1 MNAVTEAE
9 SNAIAT
15 LPPAARAALA
25 LGSTK
30 TETAL
35 RELIK
40 ASASIV
46 TVTNKAGREEC
57 HTAYMKLKN
66 SRVAVGH
73 TAADAT
79 EDAKKFTAAVKTEAA
94 RLVEIISAEETRLQ
108 LLRDG
113 FDAIE
118 EKRRADELAA
128 EMARVALISEHIED
142 IRRIPLDVAG
152 KDSATIKAALDQVG
166 EITGTESVFGEEIY
180 QGQAITVRN
189 AAFAKLTEMHAAAL
203 AVEAAEAKRLAD
215 IAAADK
221 LRAEQAEENARAAA
235 ENQRIAA
242 ENAAA
247 ALKLADQQA
256 ALDLAARQQREQSE
270 AAAKAEELRRAEV
283 ARLER
288 VERDRAAAEAQAKID
303 AELAKLA
310 AARQALADEQAAA
323 EQRKADALAAE
334 QMAARVLVDH
344 AEALLI
350 DQEFDDHAAAEA
362 ARAVEVAPAPAAVTS
377 VPADLA
383 DAADDLRPTDDAFHL
398 KAMARSL
405 GVNVIDMIDHLMK
418 MDLAAARAALS
429 AEPV

>member
-9 SNAIAT
+9 SNAIAI

-118 EKRRADELAA
+118 EKRKADELAA
-128 EMARVALISEHIED
+128 EMDRIAAIASALQGIRDRGTDAAFIDKTSAATQASIDNLEAMQITDTIYQERLAEAVELKAATLAQMLDILAVRVAAE
-142 IRRIPLDVAG
+142 
-152 KDSATIKAALDQVG
+152 AT
-166 EITGTESVFGEEIY
+166 
-180 QGQAITVRN
+180 
-189 AAFAKLTEMHAAAL
+189 
-203 AVEAAEAKRLAD
+203 EAKRLAD

-221 LRAEQAEENARAAA
+221 LRAEQAEENARVAAN
-235 ENQRIAA
+235 NQRIAA
-242 ENAAA
+242 ENEAAA
-247 ALKLADQQA
+247 QKLADQQA
-256 ALDLAARQQREQSE
+256 ALDLAARQQREQAE
-270 AAAKAEELRRAEV
+270 AAVKAEEARRAEV
-283 ARLER
+283 DRLER

-310 AARQALADEQAAA
+310 VARQALADEQAAA

-334 QMAARVLVDH
+334 QMAARVLADH
-344 AEALLI
+344 VEALSI
-350 DQEFDDHAAAEA
+350 DQEFDDHAAAESVRLA
-362 ARAVEVAPAPAAVTS
+362 EVAPAPAAITS
-377 VPADLA
+377 MPPELA
-383 DAADDLRPTDDAFHL
+383 DAADQ
-398 KAMARSL
+398 MQ
-405 GVNVIDMIDHLMK
+405 
-418 MDLAAARAALS
+418 MDLNLLEELAPYCGLSTAELIDRLELIDFTAARAALA
-429 AEPV
+429 AEPA

>member
-46 TVTNKAGREEC
+46 SVTNKAGREEC

-118 EKRRADELAA
+118 EKRKADELAA

-142 IRRIPLDVAG
+142 IRRISLDVAG
-152 KDSATIKAALDQVG
+152 KDSATIKAALDQVD

-180 QGQAITVRN
+180 QAQAITVRN
-189 AAFAKLTEMHAAAL
+189 AAFAKLTEMHTAAL
-203 AVEAAEAKRLAD
+203 AAEAAEAQRLAD
-215 IAAADK
+215 IAAADQR
-221 LRAEQAEENARAAA
+221 RADEAAENARVAA

-247 ALKLADQQA
+247 AQKLADQQA
-256 ALDLAARQQREQSE
+256 AMDLAARQQREQAE
-270 AAAKAEELRRAEV
+270 AAAKAEDSRRAEV
-283 ARLER
+283 ARREQ
-288 VERDRAAAEAQAKID
+288 VERDRAATEAQAKID

-310 AARQALADEQAAA
+310 AARQTLADEQAAA

-334 QMAARVLVDH
+334 QMAARVLIDH
-344 AEALLI
+344 TEALLI
-350 DQEFDDHAAAEA
+350 DQEFDDHAAVEV
-362 ARAVEVAPAPAAVTS
+362 ARAVEVTPAPVAVTS
-377 VPADLA
+377 VPTDLA
-383 DAADDLRPTDDAFHL
+383 DAADEIYDDVSYLRDLADNSKLDVLTMISAL
-398 KAMARSL
+398 EL
-405 GVNVIDMIDHLMK
+405 IDF
-418 MDLAAARAALS
+418 AAARAALA
-429 AEPV
+429 AEPA

>member
-15 LPPAARAALA
+15 MPPAARAALA
-25 LGSTK
+25 LGSAK

-203 AVEAAEAKRLAD
+203 AAEAAEAQRLTD
-215 IAAADK
+215 IAATDK

-247 ALKLADQQA
+247 AKKLADQQA
-256 ALDLAARQQREQSE
+256 ALDLAARQQREQAE
-270 AAAKAEELRRAEV
+270 ATAKAEELRRAEV
-283 ARLER
+283 ARLEQ

-310 AARQALADEQAAA
+310 VARQALADEQAAA

-350 DQEFDDHAAAEA
+350 NQEFDDAAVAEA
-362 ARAVEVAPAPAAVTS
+362 ARVVEVAPAPVAVTS

>member
-9 SNAIAT
+9 SKALAT

-25 LGSTK
+25 MGSTT

-118 EKRRADELAA
+118 EKRKADELAA
-128 EMARVALISEHIED
+128 EMDRIAKIASAMQGIRERGTDAAFIDKTAAATQASIDNLEAMQITDTIYQERLAEAVELKAATLAQMLEILAVRVA
-142 IRRIPLDVAG
+142 A
-152 KDSATIKAALDQVG
+152 
-166 EITGTESVFGEEIY
+166 
-180 QGQAITVRN
+180 
-189 AAFAKLTEMHAAAL
+189 
-203 AVEAAEAKRLAD
+203 EAAEAQRLAD

-221 LRAEQAEENARAAA
+221 LRAEQAEENARVAA

-242 ENAAA
+242 ANEAAA
-247 ALKLADQQA
+247 KALADQQA
-256 ALDLAARQQREQSE
+256 ALDLAARQQREQAE
-270 AAAKAEELRRAEV
+270 ASAKAEDARRAEV
-283 ARLER
+283 ARLEQ
-288 VERDRAAAEAQAKID
+288 VERDRAAAEAQNMID

-350 DQEFDDHAAAEA
+350 DQEFDDAAAAEV
-362 ARAVEVAPAPAAVTS
+362 ARVVEVAPAPAAVTS
-377 VPADLA
+377 VPMDLA
-383 DAADDLRPTDDAFHL
+383 DAADEIYDDVSYLRDLADNSKLDVLTMISAL
-398 KAMARSL
+398 EL
-405 GVNVIDMIDHLMK
+405 IDF
-418 MDLAAARAALS
+418 AAARAAL
-429 AEPV
+429 AVA